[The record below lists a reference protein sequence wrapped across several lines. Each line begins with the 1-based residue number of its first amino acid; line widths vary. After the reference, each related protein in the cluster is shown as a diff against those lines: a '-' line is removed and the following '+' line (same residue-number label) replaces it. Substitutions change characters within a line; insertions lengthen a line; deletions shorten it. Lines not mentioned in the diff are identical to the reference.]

1 MKPYMQN
8 NYDFAISNQVDQN
21 TAQNQARFKNHN
33 RGQSLEA
40 IEEEVDKVDSL
51 TENEARIGNALNNP
65 QRNRRVSW
73 AVWEVL
79 GEQFYGITMGDQDDN
94 KR

>member
-1 MKPYMQN
+1 MDMKPYMQN

-73 AVWEVL
+73 AV
-79 GEQFYGITMGDQDDN
+79 
-94 KR
+94 